1 MKAYIAYIGK
11 YVFVDSCEKLHITL
25 MEVYDSL
32 NIVSMDIS
40 VLLKKI
46 SIRRVKFVVRLT
58 CLELVCPKALMMVDL
73 KCVEFDP

>member
-1 MKAYIAYIGK
+1 MNAYIAYIGK
-11 YVFVDSCEKLHITL
+11 CVFVDSCEKLRITL

-40 VLLKKI
+40 VLPEKI

-58 CLELVCPKALMMVDL
+58 CLELVFPKALMMIDL

>member
-1 MKAYIAYIGK
+1 M
-11 YVFVDSCEKLHITL
+11 VC
-25 MEVYDSL
+25 DSL
-32 NIVSMDIS
+32 NIVSMAIS

-58 CLELVCPKALMMVDL
+58 CLELVCPKALMMIDL